1 MKFKFKRC
9 WVLLVSLLAL
19 LVITGCGAKKAANN
33 DNKGYDTAIS
43 KGLSAVAED
52 DMDKAVTYF
61 ETALDQK
68 AKDRKATVYLKQA
81 QGYLNVKKNVKNGE
95 LKKAKDKIS
104 SLVKIKN
111 GSAALS
117 RKLKALKKDV
127 SAKYKEYTAVEKQ
140 LHDLEAALK
149 AKNYTK
155 AKPIAEALKKIDW
168 DKKTYLK
175 KLQAKVKQNTDAY
188 DKAAAVA
195 SSSTATKAANSSTDN
210 ATSKAANS
218 KDHADAESMRKILA
232 DSGLG
237 YTVAQ
242 LEKIPDS
249 AILAAT
255 NKADAAGAD
264 PSYTGSLLADQYPN
278 ILGGSTESNSLT
290 VDKALQIAKKYKP
303 IIDER
308 MDKPSIQKEPFQG
321 DGLISIQFNNPTQS
335 QLWYTLIIG
344 EDGTVLLTNQTGS
357 IHETLG
363 NWK

>member
-1 MKFKFKRC
+1 MKFKFKRY

-19 LVITGCGAKKAANN
+19 LVITGCGAKKTANN

-43 KGLSAVAED
+43 IGLSAVAED

-68 AKDRKATVYLKQA
+68 AKDKKATVYLKQA
-81 QGYLNVKKNVKNGE
+81 QGYLNVKKDVKNGE

-149 AKNYTK
+149 AKNYTQ
-155 AKPIAEALKKIDW
+155 AKPIAEALNKIDW

-175 KLQAKVKQNTDAY
+175 KLQTKVKQSTDAY

-195 SSSTATKAANSSTDN
+195 SSSTATKSANSSSDK
-210 ATSKAANS
+210 ATSKATNS
-218 KDHADAESMRKILA
+218 KDHADAEFMRKLIA

-255 NKADAAGAD
+255 NKSDAAGGD

-278 ILGGSTESNSLT
+278 ILTSSDS
-290 VDKALQIAKKYKP
+290 D
-303 IIDER
+303 
-308 MDKPSIQKEPFQG
+308 S
-321 DGLISIQFNNPTQS
+321 
-335 QLWYTLIIG
+335 
-344 EDGTVLLTNQTGS
+344 GS
-357 IHETLG
+357 IDDADKEICENMRQKMIDDGYNADDINNIPDSLIMKAMAGVG
-363 NWK
+363 NATNSDLAQSEENVRKLAGLPAPDPEY